1 MKHKFLS
8 LLVAIAASVGM
19 MNAEV
24 INGSCGTNLTW
35 SLNTEDSTL
44 TISGTGAMS
53 NYNISNNPV
62 PWKQDTALIK
72 YLILEDGITY
82 IGTYAFYNCINLV
95 SVTFPNSVE
104 SMGNYVFQFCSSL
117 TSVTIPQNV
126 TSIGKQSFRG
136 CSGLKWFACKAVT
149 PPTLGS
155 DVFYSV
161 HRKTP
166 MFVPAESN
174 DAYKNA
180 AWWNEFV
187 NYPIIHGNCGDNLMW
202 YLSSDTTTLNIV
214 GTGAM
219 GDYAPDMPTLNTPW
233 VSYCNQITTVSLPE
247 GLTYLGSGA
256 LSNTKITNIV
266 IPGTVTKIGYRAC
279 EGCSNLSS
287 ITIPDNS
294 VTQIYAYAFQ
304 GSKITSI
311 VIPNSVT
318 YIGEGALRCSLL
330 DTVYCNAVNPPT
342 IDESVF
348 GFNPSSTPLILVP
361 CSADLSAYQND
372 AQWSRYDVSYSPAY
386 KIEVSE
392 NVEIRQQPT
401 ECNGNTAILY
411 ANDSIE
417 LRADVGGG
425 SYWVYGCQI
434 FQSWEDGS
442 TDKLRTAVITKDT
455 SFTANYKTYSYL
467 HFDVEGGGEIHIAD
481 TIAKSGWFDASSL
494 TLTAVP
500 IENNVF
506 EEWVIHEQSG
516 NNYIDRGT
524 TTENPL
530 TINHEYGRYYYT
542 ARFSGGSSSGQCGEN
557 LTWTLDENG
566 LLAISGIGTMWDF
579 ESGDDGVQVPWDAS
593 KITSVVIE
601 EGVTSIGNNAF
612 NMYYGHGANSSY
624 YYDGPTSVSIP
635 NSMTSI
641 GYRSFEGCKQLLS
654 IVIPNGV
661 ISIGGNVFNNCDTLK
676 SVILESTTPPTLNG
690 SLGIER
696 VNEYFFPTEIV
707 IPCGTLDAY
716 SNAEGWSSYAE
727 MNILHYPALPYILT
741 TKFEDPYEIGSIG
754 VSNAIGE
761 YYMCSW
767 VTEWRATTC
776 DPNVQIQAYPRDGYK
791 FVKWADGNIDNPR
804 TIEITQDT
812 TMEAIFEPL
821 LVGKCG
827 KDSVLNWT
835 LDTTNMALVIS
846 GSGELTENYT
856 YIRQIKSVTIGNE
869 ITSIGEYAFE
879 YRRSLNSIILGTNV
893 KVIEARAFASS
904 YHYDEYTDLLT
915 YPTITC
921 YSQRPPTVREYAFD
935 EEMPYSTIIYV
946 PASYVSTYKA
956 HDFWG
961 LYDVRPLG
969 AQPVETDE
977 VIVTPTSTTAE
988 FVWPSVNGAATY
1000 EFVIKDKSG
1009 NVICT
1014 LTFNANGQLI
1024 QLAFNAPARDKVVNH
1039 TGFLFTVTGLEE
1051 GTTYDYTIVSKD
1063 SNGNVLDTQS
1073 GSFTTTGEQG
1083 IENVD
1088 ALSKS
1093 IKVIRNGQLL
1103 IEKNGKTYNVVG
1115 AEVK

>member
-53 NYNISNNPV
+53 NYNITNNPV
-62 PWKQDTALIK
+62 PWKQDTSLIK

-161 HRKTP
+161 HRRTP
-166 MFVPAESN
+166 MFVPSASIE
-174 DAYKNA
+174 DYKNA
-180 AWWNEFV
+180 AWWSEFV
-187 NYPIIHGNCGDNLMW
+187 NYPSICGSCGDNLMW

-311 VIPNSVT
+311 VIPNSIT

-330 DTVYCNAVNPPT
+330 DTVYCNAANPPT

-425 SYWVYGCQI
+425 SYWVYGYQY

-500 IENNVF
+500 IGNNVF
-506 EEWVIHEQSG
+506 EEWVIREQSG
-516 NNYIDRGT
+516 NMIEDRGRT
-524 TTENPL
+524 SENPL
-530 TINHEYGRYYYT
+530 TINHEYGGYYYT
-542 ARFSGGSSSGQCGEN
+542 ARFSGGSSFIEHVKIGDLYYNLNAEDSTAEVTYDQQDCSCNYEN
-557 LTWTLDENG
+557 LQDVT
-566 LLAISGIGTMWDF
+566 IPS
-579 ESGDDGVQVPWDAS
+579 
-593 KITSVVIE
+593 SVTYNDLTYN
-601 EGVTSIGNNAF
+601 VTSIGDGAF
-612 NMYYGHGANSSY
+612 ARCE
-624 YYDGPTSVSIP
+624 T
-635 NSMTSI
+635 
-641 GYRSFEGCKQLLS
+641 LS
-654 IVIPNGV
+654 
-661 ISIGGNVFNNCDTLK
+661 
-676 SVILESTTPPTLNG
+676 SVILPESVTHIGDYAFAMCFNLRSLTLNNSVTTPGENIFGWEYDRMNPT
-690 SLGIER
+690 I
-696 VNEYFFPTEIV
+696 Y
-707 IPCGTLDAY
+707 IPCSTMDSYTQSPDWEFCKRVLGENPDDGHLIVEWLFKY
-716 SNAEGWSSYAE
+716 SPSEYT
-727 MNILHYPALPYILT
+727 LT
-741 TKFEDPYEIGSIG
+741 TKFDDPYDVGYID
-754 VSNAIGE
+754 VFNAIGVCD
-761 YYMCSW
+761 MCAW
-767 VTEWRATTC
+767 TMEWKASAC

-791 FVKWADGNIDNPR
+791 FVKWADGNTDNPR

-827 KDSVLNWT
+827 KDSALNWT
-835 LDTTNMALVIS
+835 LDTTNMALAIS

-879 YRRSLNSIILGTNV
+879 TFNHLNSIILGTNV
-893 KVIEARAFASS
+893 KVIEARAFVSS

-946 PASYVSTYKA
+946 PADYVSTYKA

-969 AQPVETDE
+969 AKPVETDE
-977 VIVTPTSTTAE
+977 VNVTPTATTAE
-988 FVWPSVNGAATY
+988 FIWPSVNGAATY
-1000 EFVIKDKSG
+1000 ELVIKDKSG

-1014 LTFNANGQLI
+1014 LTFNANGQLT
-1024 QLAFNAPARDKVVNH
+1024 QLAFNAPARDKAVNH